1 MSTPAAMYEFFV
13 SYSRR
18 DADFARAVAE
28 SLARLG
34 VSAWIAES
42 EILIEGRKRLE
53 DRNILRD
60 ILAEAA
66 TASRRCLLLV
76 SPHALDSEWVMEVE
90 IPSFLQR
97 EGTQRAQVMWPV
109 IVGPDADADAV
120 RGRWPAALSE
130 HAVPECRTVADV
142 DAVVRELCGAA
153 GLTVPPDEASIP
165 LSSSRTVVSRLT
177 VATERRRFVFAL
189 DIGTEWTPRP
199 PTGPGMLLNLK
210 NGETELVLNLV
221 VGAMPRDLRR
231 ESGTQAVEEANYF
244 AEAFVT
250 RRMDLLSQVR
260 HVLDSDKA
268 SSGDRARGLLQILRL
283 KLITAAAGRPD
294 VLGSH
299 VVNVLGQPHFAYTY
313 RMKGPLGPA
322 IIARKYSV
330 ILAPPGTGDDRHF
343 EFVFTAGFA
352 GEHGDFLKR
361 ISRAESIVRS
371 FRFVD

>member
-1 MSTPAAMYEFFV
+1 MPAAMYEFFV
-13 SYSRR
+13 SYSRH

-34 VSAWIAES
+34 VPAWIAEA

-53 DRNILRD
+53 DRNVLGD

-66 TASRRCLLLV
+66 NASRRCLILL

-90 IPSFLQR
+90 VPPFLQR
-97 EGTQRAQVMWPV
+97 EETQDTRVMWPV
-109 IVGPDADADAV
+109 IVGAHADAV

-130 HAVPECRTVADV
+130 HAVLECRTVADV
-142 DAVVRELCGAA
+142 EPAVRELCRAA
-153 GLTVPPDEASIP
+153 GLSVSPDEAPIP
-165 LSSSRTVVSRLT
+165 LSSSDTVASRLT
-177 VATERRRFVFAL
+177 VATERRRFAFGL
-189 DIGTEWTPRP
+189 DIGTEWVRRP
-199 PTGPGMLLNLK
+199 PTAPGMLLNLK
-210 NGETELVLNLV
+210 NGETGLVLNLI
-221 VGAMPRDLRR
+221 VGAMPPDLQRGV
-231 ESGTQAVEEANYF
+231 GTAAVEEANYF
-244 AEAFVT
+244 AERFVT

-260 HVLDSDKA
+260 RALGSNTV
-268 SSGDRARGLLQILRL
+268 SSGEKAHGLMQILRL
-283 KLITAAAGRPD
+283 KLITAAVGRPD

-299 VVNVLGQPHFAYTY
+299 VINVLGQPHFAYTY
-313 RMKGPLGPA
+313 RMKPTLGPPM
-322 IIARKYSV
+322 IARKYSV
-330 ILAPPGTGDDRHF
+330 VLAPPGAGGDRYF